1 MFEKSFPQSVRPK
14 CRIMEEVVGRFLLQ
28 NPDGK
33 SRIMAESVR
42 DGSYWSVKN
51 ARSVFFTPG
60 KKVDSKYLSGG
71 NRYGNDK
78 QNHNASKY

>member
-1 MFEKSFPQSVRPK
+1 M
-14 CRIMEEVVGRFLLQ
+14 LQ

-42 DGSYWSVKN
+42 DGSYWSVEN
-51 ARSVFFTPG
+51 TRSVFG
-60 KKVDSKYLSGG
+60 ASEKKVDSKYLSGG